1 MAYLTA
7 KGVRIA
13 GISAAVPKYVE
24 NIKALTNL
32 FTTEEEAEKFSA
44 STGAF
49 SRHVSKK
56 LLNSD
61 LCTAAAEKM
70 IHDLGWTI
78 ESVEG
83 LVVVTQSPDFYR
95 PSNAP
100 LVQARLGLPSECA
113 AQSVSFGCSG
123 WLYGLQAAV
132 GMIGGGM
139 KRVLL
144 CCGEGNQAYC
154 TEDKS
159 TYPLF
164 GSAGTCTALEYDEA
178 APEMCLHL
186 ATDGNGWRAIHA
198 PDGGF
203 RNPPTAESCIVKE
216 YEGGIRRTRL
226 NAWLDGMDV
235 FTFGITRPP
244 RSIKS
249 LCEHFSI
256 DIASIDCLLLHQAN
270 LFLNAKIAKK
280 VGVPPE
286 KCPHNI
292 EEFGNT
298 SSATI
303 PLLMVTRLRERLM
316 AGRFRAIGCAF
327 GVGLS
332 WGSVYFETNK
342 PVVSDLVLVED
353 SYAAVYS

>member
-1 MAYLTA
+1 MAFLTA
-7 KGVRIA
+7 KNVRIA
-13 GISAAVPKYVE
+13 GVSAAVPSRTEAVRS
-24 NIKALTNL
+24 LTNL
-32 FTTEEEAEKFSA
+32 FSAEEAEKFIA
-44 STGAF
+44 STGVV
-49 SRHVSKK
+49 SRHVSDK

-61 LCTAAAEKM
+61 LCVAAADKL
-70 IHDLGWTI
+70 ISDLGWVK
-78 ESVEG
+78 ESIDG

-100 LVQARLGLPSECA
+100 LVQARLGLSTECA
-113 AQSVSFGCSG
+113 AQSISFGCSG

-132 GMIGGGM
+132 GMINGGF

-154 TEDKS
+154 REDKS

-164 GSAGTCTALEYDEA
+164 GSAGTCTALEYDES
-178 APEMCLHL
+178 APEVKMHL
-186 ATDGNGWRAIHA
+186 ASDGNGWKAIYA

-203 RNPPTAESCIVKE
+203 RNPPNAKSCIICE
-216 YEGGIRRTRL
+216 YDEGVRRSRL

-235 FTFGITRPP
+235 FAFGISQPP
-244 RSIKS
+244 KSIKA
-249 LCEHFSI
+249 LCQHFSI
-256 DIASIDCLLLHQAN
+256 NVCDVDALLLHQAN

-280 VGVPPE
+280 VGMPLD

-292 EEFGNT
+292 EEFGNS

-303 PLLMVTRLRERLM
+303 PLLLVTRLRDQLETQRLRM
-316 AGRFRAIGCAF
+316 IGCAF

-332 WGSVYFETNK
+332 WGSVYFETHN

-353 SYAAVYS
+353 SYAANYS